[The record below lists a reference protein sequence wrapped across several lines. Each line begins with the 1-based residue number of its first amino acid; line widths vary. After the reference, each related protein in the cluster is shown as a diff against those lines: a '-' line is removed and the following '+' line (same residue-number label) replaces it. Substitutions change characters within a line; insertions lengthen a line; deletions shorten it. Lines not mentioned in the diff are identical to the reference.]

1 MKKLIEFQEDKH
13 ADVINIIAQFRADN
27 NTTFSEAVRRL
38 VLCSRN
44 GNCPTEP
51 ECEETVQPEDFY
63 TLQSQMNDRIET
75 LEKKTEVLVNASK
88 VFKTHMDKMNNHEH
102 LEDGRVIE
110 REHSDEE

>member
-51 ECEETVQPEDFY
+51 ECPEPDEVRV
-63 TLQSQMNDRIET
+63 DRVAA
-75 LEKKTEVLVNASK
+75 LERKVEVLVNASK